1 MKTNK
6 LELLLTLA
14 LLVLAEIVSG
24 LARVNVTRLLSNDK
38 FTNPN
43 QTAVNKC
50 RSSGQGSSYLDICKR
65 FDSTNTRAVCSSPGS
80 CCEICQC
87 EPNYATYLPHLGKCV
102 SVSKLN
108 LDVFGQ
114 GSNGKLSRFLFL
126 VQSEVDVNTI
136 SGAPNLSG
144 KVLLVLTCLR
154 RDFTQK
160 LLVIK

>member
-6 LELLLTLA
+6 LELLTLA
-14 LLVLAEIVSG
+14 LLVFTGIVSG

-65 FDSTNTRAVCSSPGS
+65 FDSTDTRAVCSSPGS
-80 CCEICQC
+80 CCEMCQC
-87 EPNYATYLPHLGKCV
+87 EANYATYLPHLGKCV
-102 SVSKLN
+102 SVSELN
-108 LDVFGQ
+108 WDVFGQ

-126 VQSEVDVNTI
+126 VQSEVDVCKYNLWCSKFIRESAARFDMFKKRFYTKSI
-136 SGAPNLSG
+136 SY
-144 KVLLVLTCLR
+144 
-154 RDFTQK
+154 
-160 LLVIK
+160 